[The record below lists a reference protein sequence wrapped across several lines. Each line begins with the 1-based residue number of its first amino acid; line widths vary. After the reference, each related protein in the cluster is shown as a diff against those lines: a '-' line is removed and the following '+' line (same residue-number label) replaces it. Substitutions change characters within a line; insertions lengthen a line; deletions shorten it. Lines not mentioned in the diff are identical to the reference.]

1 MFQEFPEDNKGDDFL
16 NEFRQKIADQ
26 SSNNIEERRNEM
38 KRSKS
43 VFIGAV
49 SGVALAGVVGWFIL
63 APQYSDTGNVEIPVI
78 RRPQTAV
85 KVQPSEPGGM
95 EILNQDKSVYDIIEK
110 KDNEP
115 VVENL
120 LPPPEQPKLPE
131 VIPSQQVVQA
141 APLQVNDQIPER

>member
-49 SGVALAGVVGWFIL
+49 SGVALAGGLFWLRSI
-63 APQYSDTGNVEIPVI
+63 
-78 RRPQTAV
+78 
-85 KVQPSEPGGM
+85 
-95 EILNQDKSVYDIIEK
+95 
-110 KDNEP
+110 
-115 VVENL
+115 
-120 LPPPEQPKLPE
+120 
-131 VIPSQQVVQA
+131 
-141 APLQVNDQIPER
+141 QIPETLKFRLYADRRQRLKFSRANPAEWKFSIRTKASMTL

>member
-49 SGVALAGVVGWFIL
+49 SGSG
-63 APQYSDTGNVEIPVI
+63 
-78 RRPQTAV
+78 RRGRLVYFGSAV
-85 KVQPSEPGGM
+85 FRHRK
-95 EILNQDKSVYDIIEK
+95 
-110 KDNEP
+110 
-115 VVENL
+115 
-120 LPPPEQPKLPE
+120 
-131 VIPSQQVVQA
+131 
-141 APLQVNDQIPER
+141 R

>member
-63 APQYSDTGNVEIPVI
+63 APQYSCLLYTS
-78 RRPQTAV
+78 
-85 KVQPSEPGGM
+85 PSPR
-95 EILNQDKSVYDIIEK
+95 DCS
-110 KDNEP
+110 
-115 VVENL
+115 
-120 LPPPEQPKLPE
+120 
-131 VIPSQQVVQA
+131 
-141 APLQVNDQIPER
+141 

>member
-63 APQYSDTGNVEIPVI
+63 APQYSDSGNVEIPVI

-110 KDNEP
+110 KTT
-115 VVENL
+115 NL
-120 LPPPEQPKLPE
+120 LSKISCRRRNSPNCRKLFRASRLFRPLRCKSTTKFPK
-131 VIPSQQVVQA
+131 
-141 APLQVNDQIPER
+141 R